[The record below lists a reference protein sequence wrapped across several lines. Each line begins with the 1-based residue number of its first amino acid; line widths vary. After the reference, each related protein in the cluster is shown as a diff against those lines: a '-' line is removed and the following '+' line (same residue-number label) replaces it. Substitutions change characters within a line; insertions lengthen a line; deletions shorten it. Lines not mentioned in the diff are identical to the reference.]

1 MSGLVFVI
9 KFVRSSSSLI
19 LYLHLLLETR
29 LSGSPCGREIFVFV
43 WSLFLLLVSAKSHSL
58 FSMALIAAATNQ
70 SL

>member
-29 LSGSPCGREIFVFV
+29 LAGSRRGREIFVFV
-43 WSLFLLLVSAKSHSL
+43 WSLFLFLVSAKSQSL
-58 FSMALIAAATNQ
+58 FSMAVIAAATNQ
-70 SL
+70 RL

>member
-19 LYLHLLLETR
+19 LYLQLLLETR
-29 LSGSPCGREIFVFV
+29 LAGSPRGREIFVFV
-43 WSLFLLLVSAKSHSL
+43 WSRFLLLVSAKSQSL

-70 SL
+70 RL